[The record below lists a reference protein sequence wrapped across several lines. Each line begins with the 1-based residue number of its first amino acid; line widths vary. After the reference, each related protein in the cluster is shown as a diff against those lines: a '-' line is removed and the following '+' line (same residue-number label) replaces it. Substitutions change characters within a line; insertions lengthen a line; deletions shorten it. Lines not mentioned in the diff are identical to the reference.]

1 LIRRR
6 RIQLSTSLQLLM
18 LICLL
23 VRMCNG

>member
-18 LICLL
+18 LRCFLA
-23 VRMCNG
+23 RMCSG